1 MKGLKLTFLVSAIFA
16 LTACSVTPEQ
26 CDPSV
31 ESSVWN
37 KMACSTSG
45 TYDSR
50 VREKEQTLQ
59 SEKSKNTA
67 LNKEYATAQKKAK
80 ASQRT
85 LAQKKAELAQ
95 LNKSVSDYAAQLK
108 QKAKGRDDV
117 LAEVKK
123 VEQQLKNVNGSTV
136 SEEAKQAEVKAL
148 QRKLEALQAASGI

>member
-1 MKGLKLTFLVSAIFA
+1 MKKVKLICLVSALST

-37 KMACSTSG
+37 KMACTTSG
-45 TYDSR
+45 TYDNR
-50 VREKEQTLQ
+50 VQEKERTLAG
-59 SEKSKNTA
+59 EKSRHTA
-67 LNKEYATAQKKAK
+67 LNKEYASTQKKAK
-80 ASQRT
+80 DVQRT
-85 LAQKKAELAQ
+85 LAQKKAELAK
-95 LNKSVSDYAAQLK
+95 LNKSVTDYATQLK

-123 VEQQLKNVNGSTV
+123 VEQQLKNINGSAV
-136 SEEAKQAEVKAL
+136 SEETKQAEIKAL